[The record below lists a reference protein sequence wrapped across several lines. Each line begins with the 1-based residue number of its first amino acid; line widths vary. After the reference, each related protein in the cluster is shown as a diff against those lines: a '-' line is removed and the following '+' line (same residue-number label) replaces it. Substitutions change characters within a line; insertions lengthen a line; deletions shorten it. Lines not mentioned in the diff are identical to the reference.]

1 MTMDDDAF
9 WDEFERRVHA
19 LRADQLLLLWR
30 AVLLLWVRTYER
42 DAGIVRTER
51 RG

>member
-1 MTMDDDAF
+1 MDDDAF
-9 WDEFERRVHA
+9 WDEFERRVCRLKA
-19 LRADQLLLLWR
+19 AQLLLLWR

-42 DAGIVRTER
+42 EAGIGRAER